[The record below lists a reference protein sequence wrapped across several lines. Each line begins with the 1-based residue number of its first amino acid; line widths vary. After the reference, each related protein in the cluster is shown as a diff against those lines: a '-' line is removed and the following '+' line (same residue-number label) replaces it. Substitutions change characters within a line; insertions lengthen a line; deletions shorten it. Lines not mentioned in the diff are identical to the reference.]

1 MYLRFVGHQ
10 KDETSGQPAGIFQ
23 LAEQLL
29 DGDQLDGDERTEL
42 RALMEWFKHNL
53 PAPTRLSPYRDGWRR
68 GYRDSWHR
76 RRLAICWFKPEAQ
89 EHIERGWQM
98 ARILRQHGIAVEMV
112 RTRRA
117 GYVTYEDEWQV
128 VAMPFVNDD

>member
-1 MYLRFVGHQ
+1 MYVRFVGHV
-10 KDETSGQPAGIFQ
+10 KDDTSGQPAGIFQ

-29 DGDQLDGDERTEL
+29 DDNQIDADEHAEL
-42 RALMEWFKHNL
+42 RALIKWFENNL
-53 PAPTRLSPYRDGWRR
+53 PAPTRLSPYRGGWRR

-89 EHIERGWQM
+89 EHVERGWQM
-98 ARILRQHGIAVEMV
+98 ARILERHGVAIEMV
-112 RTRRA
+112 RTRKP
-117 GYVTYEDEWQV
+117 GYVTYEDAWQV